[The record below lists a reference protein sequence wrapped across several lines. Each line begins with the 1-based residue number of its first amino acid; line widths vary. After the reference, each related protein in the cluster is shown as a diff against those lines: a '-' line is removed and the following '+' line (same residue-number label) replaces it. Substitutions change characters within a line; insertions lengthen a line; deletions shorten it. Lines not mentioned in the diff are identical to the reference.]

1 METQT
6 QNQAKIAILI
16 DAENVSY
23 KNTAQII
30 ETMENNGKILVKVV
44 VADWTRITGA
54 QTRSNGKYVY
64 RSMQIDGWRKE
75 ASKHSM
81 TAVQQFSYVSG
92 KNTSDIA
99 MTIQAMKI
107 LYEKPYIT
115 TFCLV
120 SNDSDFTRLAQEL
133 REQNKEVIGMG
144 ERDKAIK
151 EFVNAFSEFVYLG
164 ESIDDDAEKI
174 PSEAEKPAQEVTE
187 NAKSV
192 TRKVDNKQNGKQ
204 QKSSPDAQKGRAE
217 KPKCILDSEKMEALL
232 SIVADTIEESEE
244 SVAYYSAIASKMKR
258 KFSDFVPANYEC
270 KNVSQLMGKLLP
282 FLKGYEEYKE
292 PIPNNSN
299 GYIYMLRKKK
309 PAKKSTGRTGGRG
322 SKKK

>member
-1 METQT
+1 MDN
-6 QNQAKIAILI
+6 NQSKIAILI

-23 KNTAQII
+23 KNTDQII
-30 ETMENNGKILVKVV
+30 ETMENKGKILVKVV

-54 QTRSNGKYVY
+54 KTRSNGKYEY
-64 RSMQIDGWRKE
+64 RSLQIDGWRKE

-81 TAVQQFSYVSG
+81 TAVQQFSYVAG

-164 ESIDDDAEKI
+164 ESIEEDV
-174 PSEAEKPAQEVTE
+174 SEKPSAEVSEKPSVEATE
-187 NAKSV
+187 N
-192 TRKVDNKQNGKQ
+192 
-204 QKSSPDAQKGRAE
+204 QKSATQKSAKQTK
-217 KPKCILDSEKMEALL
+217 KPSASARGKKTASKPILDDEMMQALK

-244 SVAYYSAIASKMKR
+244 GVAYYSAINSKMKR
-258 KFSDFVPANYEC
+258 RFADFVPANYEC
-270 KNVSQLMGKLLP
+270 KNISQLMAKLLP
-282 FLKGYEEYKE
+282 FLSGYEEYKE

-299 GYIYMLRKKK
+299 GFIYMLRKTTVKSDARK
-309 PAKKSTGRTGGRG
+309 RSAGGKKKSA
-322 SKKK
+322 KQ

>member
-1 METQT
+1 MEA
-6 QNQAKIAILI
+6 NQAKIAILI

-30 ETMENNGKILVKVV
+30 ETMENKGKILVKVV

-151 EFVNAFSEFVYLG
+151 EFVNAFSEFIYLG
-164 ESIDDDAEKI
+164 ESMDEDI
-174 PSEAEKPAQEVTE
+174 AEKPKVEETE
-187 NAKSV
+187 NAKTVSHKQENGV
-192 TRKVDNKQNGKQ
+192 DDKPNRK
-204 QKSSPDAQKGRAE
+204 PDKRKKERAPE
-217 KPKCILDSEKMEALL
+217 PQCILDAEKMEALKA
-232 SIVADTIEESEE
+232 IVADTIEESEE

-258 KFSDFVPANYEC
+258 KFSDFIPANYEC

-282 FLKGYEEYKE
+282 FLKGYEEHKE

-299 GYIYMLRKKK
+299 GYIYMLRKKTEV
-309 PAKKSTGRTGGRG
+309 KKNSPKRSTKKQTG
-322 SKKK
+322 KK

>member
-1 METQT
+1 MEANP
-6 QNQAKIAILI
+6 NQAKIAILI

-30 ETMENNGKILVKVV
+30 ETMENKGKILVKVV

-64 RSMQIDGWRKE
+64 RSMQIDGWRNE

-151 EFVNAFSEFVYLG
+151 EFVNAFSEFIYLG
-164 ESIDDDAEKI
+164 ESMDDDC
-174 PSEAEKPAQEVTE
+174 AEKPKQEETE
-187 NAKSV
+187 NAKTVSHKQENGV
-192 TRKVDNKQNGKQ
+192 DDKPNRKSDKRK
-204 QKSSPDAQKGRAE
+204 KERTLEPL
-217 KPKCILDSEKMEALL
+217 CILDAEKMDALKT
-232 SIVADTIEESEE
+232 IVADTIEESEE

-258 KFSDFVPANYEC
+258 KFSDFIPANYEC
-270 KNVSQLMGKLLP
+270 RNVSQLMGKLIP

-299 GYIYMLRKKK
+299 GYIYMLRKKTEI
-309 PAKKSTGRTGGRG
+309 KKVA
-322 SKKK
+322 SKKNGKKQTDKK

>member
-1 METQT
+1 METN
-6 QNQAKIAILI
+6 QNQSKIAILI

-30 ETMENNGKILVKVV
+30 ETMENKGKILVKVV

-64 RSMQIDGWRKE
+64 RSMQIDGWRNE

-151 EFVNAFSEFVYLG
+151 EFVNAFSEFIYLG
-164 ESIDDDAEKI
+164 ESMDEEV
-174 PSEAEKPAQEVTE
+174 PEKPRQEESE
-187 NAKSV
+187 NAKTVSHKQENGV
-192 TRKVDNKQNGKQ
+192 DDKSNRK
-204 QKSSPDAQKGRAE
+204 PDKRKKERAPE
-217 KPKCILDSEKMEALL
+217 PQCILDAEKMEALRT
-232 SIVADTIEESEE
+232 IVADTIEESEE

-258 KFSDFVPANYEC
+258 KFSDFIPANYEC
-270 KNVSQLMGKLLP
+270 RNVSQLMGKLIP

-299 GYIYMLRKKK
+299 GYIYMLRKKTV
-309 PAKKSTGRTGGRG
+309 AKKTEAQRNGKKQTG
-322 SKKK
+322 KK